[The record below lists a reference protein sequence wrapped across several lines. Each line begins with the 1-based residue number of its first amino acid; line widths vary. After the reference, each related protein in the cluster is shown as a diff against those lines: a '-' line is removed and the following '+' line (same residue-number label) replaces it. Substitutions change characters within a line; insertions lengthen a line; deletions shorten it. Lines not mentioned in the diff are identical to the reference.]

1 MGWGLGMGGGSI
13 SQLPAHTVLKVD
25 LESSLSTFLFDEEKT
40 VLIPC
45 FSNYRLLLFYRGKES
60 LQL

>member
-1 MGWGLGMGGGSI
+1 MDGLGVGGGST
-13 SQLPAHTVLKVD
+13 SQLLAHTVPSMVD
-25 LESSLSTFLFDEEKT
+25 LESSLSTFLFDEEIT
-40 VLIPC
+40 GLMLY